1 MKKIFI
7 KDTKNRKNIKQLEL
21 EHFILKQISNNSNF
35 SKIIKW
41 NSLKKLSHLPKR
53 SSKTYISNRCVKTIN
68 KKTFNKFSNFSRTV
82 FFKLV
87 KSGEI
92 SGMRK
97 SSW

>member
-1 MKKIFI
+1 MRKIFI
-7 KDTKNRKNIKQLEL
+7 KDIKNRNSIKKLEL
-21 EHFILKQISNNSNF
+21 KHFILKQISNDSNL
-35 SKIIKW
+35 SKLIKW
-41 NSLKKLSHLPKR
+41 NSFKKLSNLPKR
-53 SSKTYISNRCVKTIN
+53 GSKTYISNRCVKTIN
-68 KKTFNKFSNFSRTV
+68 KKTFNKLSNFSRTV

>member
-7 KDTKNRKNIKQLEL
+7 KDTKNRNNIKELEL
-21 EHFILKQISNNSNF
+21 KHFILKQISNDSNL

-41 NSLKKLSHLPKR
+41 NSVKKLSNLPKR
-53 SSKTYISNRCVKTIN
+53 GSKTYISNRCIKTIN
-68 KKTFNKFSNFSRTV
+68 KKTFNKLSNFSRTV
-82 FFKLV
+82 FLKLV